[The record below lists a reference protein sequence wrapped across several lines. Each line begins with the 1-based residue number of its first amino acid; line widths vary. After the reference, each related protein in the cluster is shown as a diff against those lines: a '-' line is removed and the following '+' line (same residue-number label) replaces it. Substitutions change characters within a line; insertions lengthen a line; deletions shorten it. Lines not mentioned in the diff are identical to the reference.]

1 MNRYFISQ
9 SIFLSVS
16 YPRVV
21 YAFKSLFTFFRPYQ
35 LVVLDEKIV
44 ESSANRTNILYE
56 SSVIIANTQKSSDM
70 FCCFWSWEFFND
82 LGFGGVWDNAV
93 L

>member
-44 ESSANRTNILYE
+44 ESSANT
-56 SSVIIANTQKSSDM
+56 VIIANTQKSSDM